1 MTADEIVETLT
12 GAAAQREAMID
23 ALLAVAAAR
32 PVADD
37 AVERLFDAAWYL
49 QAYPDIAAAG
59 VDPLAHFL
67 AHPAERRNP
76 NGLFDS
82 LAWATERVLD
92 PTANALADYVEGGA
106 WKAVS
111 TRAFVAAYPDLA
123 AAGVTPLEF
132 LIRHPGQAA

>member
-1 MTADEIVETLT
+1 MTADEIVATLA

-23 ALLAVAAAR
+23 ALLAVAAAT

-49 QAYPDIAAAG
+49 QAYPDVAAAG
-59 VDPLAHFL
+59 IDPLAHFVSF
-67 AHPAERRNP
+67 PAERRNP
-76 NGLFDS
+76 NTLFDS
-82 LAWATERVLD
+82 QAWAEQRDLD

-106 WKAVS
+106 WKVET
-111 TRAFVAAYPDLA
+111 TRGFVAAHPDLA

-132 LIRHPGQAA
+132 ALRS

>member
-12 GAAAQREAMID
+12 AAAAQREAMID

-49 QAYPDIAAAG
+49 QAYPDVAAAG

-76 NGLFDS
+76 NALFDS
-82 LAWATERVLD
+82 RAWAEARDLD
-92 PTANALADYVEGGA
+92 PAASALADYVEGGA

-111 TRAFVAAYPDLA
+111 ARAFVAAYPDLA
-123 AAGVTPLEF
+123 AAGVTPLAF
-132 LIRHPGQAA
+132 ALKRA

>member
-1 MTADEIVETLT
+1 MTADEIVETLA

-23 ALLAVAAAR
+23 ALLAVAAAQ

-49 QAYPDIAAAG
+49 QAYPDVAAAG
-59 VDPLAHFL
+59 IDPLAHFL
-67 AHPAERRNP
+67 GHPSERRNP
-76 NGLFDS
+76 NALFDS
-82 LAWATERVLD
+82 LAWAKDRDLD
-92 PTANALADYVEGGA
+92 PTANALAEA
-106 WKAVS
+106 AS

-132 LIRHPGQAA
+132 ALRP